1 MIEINNL
8 TLKINGKIILDD
20 ISVTAN
26 DGEII
31 GVIGPTGAGKTLLLK
46 TAAGL
51 MPKYRGGISINGEAP
66 RAASGVKGARLLSW
80 YSSDL
85 PHNPDET
92 VYDFLLL
99 SRVAYKKKF
108 RPFSDY
114 DRQVA
119 DEYIALLELGPSR
132 DERIGTLPDG
142 IFRRVMLA
150 HVFIR
155 ESYAMLLDNP
165 TNDLDIVSLKT
176 LKKTLSRY
184 VMNGNRIAVIGS
196 NDLNFIAQTV
206 DRILVM
212 NRGRI
217 VESGTADILTPELI
231 KKYFGIE
238 AVISRNVFS
247 GKPEIHFFP
256 DV

>member
-8 TLKINGKIILDD
+8 CLQINDRIILDD
-20 ISVTAN
+20 ITMKAD

-31 GVIGPTGAGKTLLLK
+31 GIIGPTGAGKTLLLK
-46 TAAGL
+46 TAAGRIK
-51 MPKYRGGISINGEAP
+51 KYRGSISVNGAAP
-66 RAASGVKGARLLSW
+66 AAASGVKGARLLSW

-92 VYDFLLL
+92 VYNFLML
-99 SRVAYKKKF
+99 SRIPYKKLFK
-108 RPFSDY
+108 PFSDY
-114 DRQVA
+114 DRQVT
-119 DEYIALLELGPSR
+119 DEYVELLELAPHR

-155 ESYAMLLDNP
+155 ESYALLLDNP

-176 LKKTLSRY
+176 LKKSLSRY
-184 VMNGNRIAVIGS
+184 VINGDRIVLISS

-206 DRILVM
+206 DRILVIH
-212 NRGRI
+212 RGRI
-217 VESGTADILTPELI
+217 EETGTVDMLSPELI
-231 KKYFGIE
+231 RRYYGID
-238 AVISRNVFS
+238 AIISRNVFS
-247 GKPEIHFFP
+247 GKPEIQFFP